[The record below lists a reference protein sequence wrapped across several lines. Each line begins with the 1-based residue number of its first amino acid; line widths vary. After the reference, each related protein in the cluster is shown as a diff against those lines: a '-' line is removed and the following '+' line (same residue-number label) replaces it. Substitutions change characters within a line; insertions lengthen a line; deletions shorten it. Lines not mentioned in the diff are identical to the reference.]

1 MTQPR
6 AAITTILF
14 TDLIGSTELLQQVGD
29 EQGQR
34 IFQQHHKLLS
44 DVVTTTSGQELQ
56 WLGDGLMAAFP
67 STADAVRSAVAM
79 QRASAQPVLGHRLDI
94 RVGLNVGE
102 VLTQDR
108 GGPYFGTPLVVARR
122 LCDRA
127 GARQILCSS
136 TVAGLLNGRQ
146 AFRFRDLG
154 PLALKGITAP
164 VPASEVLYD
173 AESPTG
179 FLTQTP
185 FVGRR
190 DELARLT
197 HHLERAEHEQ
207 GGLVMVV
214 GEPGI
219 GKTRTTEEFAAQ
231 ARERGARVLWGRCYE
246 GEGAPPYGPFAEA
259 IGEYAGRAAADELRT
274 DLSQYGAAVAGI
286 APLLKERVPDL
297 PELPALQPDE
307 ERYRLFDAVAQFVL
321 ATARRA
327 PVLLVLDDLHWADG
341 GSIALL
347 RHLARVAGRN
357 RLLIVGAYRDVELD
371 RQHPLAEALAMLKRE
386 TEYERIP
393 LKGLGTDAIG
403 ELLTAI
409 ANQEVPDAWV
419 QAISAETSG
428 NPFFIR
434 EVLLHL
440 VEEKKLYRAEGQWRS
455 DLTIA
460 QLGIPEGVRQV
471 IGRRLSRLSEAAN
484 RLLSAA
490 SAFDGGFRFE
500 VAWRAAQLEEAAAL
514 DAVDQALDAQVL
526 RATGEPDT
534 YDFTHA
540 LIRHTLY
547 SELNPSRQVR
557 LHRRIAEVM
566 EEVYGDRAAEHA
578 GEIAEHYH
586 RSAALPGAERG
597 VAHCLAAAEQA
608 EQAAAYEE
616 VAVCVRM
623 ALDLLSK
630 GDPQRPRLLA
640 RLGLAL
646 AWSFQVEEA
655 ARVAA
660 EAGELI
666 AASEGSDSAAHYL
679 ADIADA
685 IWLAHRSPLAWPLAE
700 QGLRYIESRRDFTWA
715 RLAAHAA
722 SRRDAEDPG
731 FPGMPIDSP
740 ERRAISR
747 VIFEHWSDF
756 LAQVAAGSYGELV
769 NFLVF
774 ASRDEVLERASGV
787 PGLLGFWA
795 GDYRG
800 ALPFMRGITE
810 FTLQRGQ
817 FSLAAFGLTII
828 ARLESAL
835 GDLAASTET
844 FAQAN
849 AVASRLPVSQFLR
862 AQMAVVP
869 AEHAFIRGEGF
880 DEYLRVAEDPVV
892 VAALENRWALAAIRC
907 AAACSHA
914 HERRR
919 TEAIQGLAGVL
930 PAIEHA
936 VGSAPNYTALIGVA
950 ADTLWTLE
958 RTDHIEVIERNLRA
972 KTIAPDFRYPH
983 VDGRLSLARLCALQ
997 GRYDEAVEWFAKART
1012 VLHEQGARPLRAV
1025 ADFDE
1030 ALMYA
1035 RRGAPGDRERAL
1047 RLLDLAVPQFE
1058 AIGMP
1063 GWIRRAEELRR
1074 GVLRASESVTQ

>member
-1 MTQPR
+1 MTQPH

-14 TDLIGSTELLQQVGD
+14 TDLVGSTELLQQVGD
-29 EQGQR
+29 EQAQR
-34 IFQQHHKLLS
+34 IFMQHHKLLTE
-44 DVVTTTSGQELQ
+44 VVTTTSGQELQ
-56 WLGDGLMAAFP
+56 WLGDGMMAAFP

-102 VLTQDR
+102 VLKQE
-108 GGPYFGTPLVVARR
+108 GGGGYFGTPLVVARR
-122 LCDRA
+122 LCDHA

-136 TVAGLLNGRQ
+136 TVAGLLSGRQ

-154 PLALKGITAP
+154 PLTLKGIAAP
-164 VPASEVLYD
+164 VAVSEVLYD

-197 HHLERAEHEQ
+197 HHLERAERQQ
-207 GGLVMVV
+207 GSLVMVV

-219 GKTRTTEEFAAQ
+219 GKTRTTEEFAPQ
-231 ARERGARVLWGRCYE
+231 ARTRGARVLWGRCYE
-246 GEGAPPYGPFAEA
+246 GEGAPPYSPFAEA
-259 IGEYAGRAAADELRT
+259 IGEYAARAEVDELRA

-297 PELPALQPDE
+297 PLLPALQPDE

-327 PVLLVLDDLHWADG
+327 PVVLVLDDLHWADG

-347 RHLARVAGRN
+347 RHLARFASRN

-386 TEYERIP
+386 TEYERIH
-393 LKGLGTDAIG
+393 LTGLGTEAVG

-409 ANQEVPDAWV
+409 ANQDVPDALV
-419 QAISAETSG
+419 QAISGETSG

-455 DLTIA
+455 DLAIA

-514 DAVDQALDAQVL
+514 DALDQALDAQVL

-547 SELNPSRQVR
+547 TELNPSRQVR
-557 LHRRIAEVM
+557 LHRRMAEVM
-566 EEVYGDRAAEHA
+566 EAVYGQRAAEHA
-578 GEIAEHYH
+578 REIAEQYH

-597 VAHCLAAAEQA
+597 VAHCLAAADQA
-608 EQAAAYEE
+608 EQAAAHEE
-616 VAVCVRM
+616 LAVCLRM
-623 ALDLLSK
+623 ALELLGK
-630 GDPQRPRLLA
+630 DDPQRPRLLA
-640 RLGLAL
+640 RLSFAL
-646 AWSFQVEEA
+646 AWSLQAEEA

-666 AASEGSDSAAHYL
+666 PASEGTDSAARYL
-679 ADIADA
+679 ADVADA
-685 IWLAHRSPLAWPLAE
+685 VWGAQYSPCAWPLAE
-700 QGLRYIESRRDFTWA
+700 QGLRHTGSRRDFTWA

-722 SRRDAEDPG
+722 TRRDAEDPG
-731 FPGMPIDSP
+731 FPGMPLDSP
-740 ERRAISR
+740 EQREISR

-756 LAQVAAGSYGELV
+756 VAQVTAGGSMELV
-769 NFLVF
+769 VSLVF
-774 ASRDEVLERASGV
+774 ASRKEVLERASGV
-787 PGLLGFWA
+787 PALLAFWA

-800 ALPFMRGITE
+800 DLPFIRGFAE
-810 FTLQRGQ
+810 LALQRGQ
-817 FSLAAFGLTII
+817 FHRAALLLTII

-844 FAQAN
+844 FAQAT
-849 AVASRLPVSQFLR
+849 AVASRLPVSQFVKQ
-862 AQMAVVP
+862 QMLLAH
-869 AEHAFIRGEGF
+869 AEDALIRGDGF
-880 DEYLRVAEDPVV
+880 ESVVRVLEDLPAVL
-892 VAALENRWALAAIRC
+892 APENRWALVAVRAL
-907 AAACSHA
+907 AACCNAHA
-914 HERRR
+914 ARS
-919 TEAIQGLAGVL
+919 TEALQGLAATL
-930 PAIEHA
+930 PAIERA
-936 VGSAPNYTALIGVA
+936 AGSAPQYTLVIGNA

-958 RTDHIEVIERNLRA
+958 RTDHIEIIERNLRA

-997 GRYDEAVEWFAKART
+997 GRYDEAVEWFAKARA
-1012 VLHEQGARPLRAV
+1012 VLDEQGARPLRAIT
-1025 ADFDE
+1025 DFDE
-1030 ALMYA
+1030 ALMHA
-1035 RRGAPGDRERAL
+1035 RRGAAGDRERAL
-1047 RLLDLAVPQFE
+1047 RLLNLAVPQFE

-1063 GWIRRAEELRR
+1063 GWTRRTEELRKEI
-1074 GVLRASESVTQ
+1074 GC

>member
-1 MTQPR
+1 MTQS

-14 TDLIGSTELLQQVGD
+14 TDLVGSTELLQQVGD
-29 EQGQR
+29 EHGQR
-34 IFQQHHKLLS
+34 IFMQHHKLLS
-44 DVVTTTSGQELQ
+44 EVVTTTSGQELQ

-102 VLTQDR
+102 VLTQDS

-136 TVAGLLNGRQ
+136 TVAGLLSGRQ

-154 PLALKGITAP
+154 PLALKGIAAP
-164 VPASEVLYD
+164 VAVSEVLYD

-197 HHLERAEHEQ
+197 HHLERAAREQ
-207 GGLVMVV
+207 GSLVMVV

-219 GKTRTTEEFAAQ
+219 GKTRTTEEFAAW

-259 IGEYAGRAAADELRT
+259 IGEYAARADVDELRA

-297 PELPALQPDE
+297 PALPALQPDE

-327 PVLLVLDDLHWADG
+327 PVVLVLDDLHWADG

-347 RHLARVAGRN
+347 RHLGRCAGRN

-371 RQHPLAEALAMLKRE
+371 RQHPLSETLATLKRE
-386 TEYERIP
+386 TEYERIQ
-393 LKGLGTDAIG
+393 LKGLDTEAIG

-471 IGRRLSRLSEAAN
+471 IGRRLSRLSAAAN

-514 DAVDQALDAQVL
+514 DALDQALDAQVL

-547 SELNPSRQVR
+547 TELNPSRQVR

-566 EEVYGDRAAEHA
+566 EEVYGQRAGEHA
-578 GEIAEHYH
+578 GEIAEQYH

-597 VAHCLAAAEQA
+597 VAHCLAAADQA

-616 VAVCVRM
+616 VAVCARM
-623 ALDLLSK
+623 ALDLLGK

-640 RLGLAL
+640 RLGFAL
-646 AWSFQVEEA
+646 AWSLQEEEA
-655 ARVAA
+655 ARVAT

-666 AASEGSDSAAHYL
+666 AATEGNDSAAHYL
-679 ADIADA
+679 ADVAGA
-685 IWLAHRSPLAWPLAE
+685 VWLAQFSPRAWPLAE
-700 QGLRYIESRRDFTWA
+700 QGLRHMGSRRDFTWA
-715 RLAAHAA
+715 RLAALAA
-722 SRRDAEDPG
+722 SRRDAEDPE
-731 FPGMPIDSP
+731 FPGIPVDSP

-756 LAQVAAGSYGELV
+756 LAQLAAGGNVDLT
-769 NFLVF
+769 NFLFF

-787 PGLLGFWA
+787 PGVRAFWA

-800 ALPFMRGITE
+800 DLPLMRGVTE
-810 FTLQRGQ
+810 FALQRGQ
-817 FSLAAFGLTII
+817 FILAAFQLTII

-835 GDLAASTET
+835 GDLAASAET
-844 FAQAN
+844 FARAT
-849 AVASRLPVSQFLR
+849 AVVSRLPVSQFLR
-862 AQMAVVP
+862 LQMQAVP
-869 AEHAFIRGEGF
+869 AEHALIRGEGF
-880 DEYLRVAEDPVV
+880 ESVVRAVEDPLVLG
-892 VAALENRWALAAIRC
+892 ALENRWALAA
-907 AAACSHA
+907 AKAFVACLQA
-914 HERRR
+914 HEGHNA
-919 TEAIQGLAGVL
+919 EALQELTAVL
-930 PAIEHA
+930 PAIERSF
-936 VGSAPNYTALIGVA
+936 GSAPNYTLVIGLA
-950 ADTLWTLE
+950 AEALWTLQ
-958 RTDHIEVIERNLRA
+958 RTDHIEIIERNLRA

-1012 VLHEQGARPLRAV
+1012 VLHEQGARPLRAI

-1035 RRGAPGDRERAL
+1035 RRGAAGDPSTGSGRGRSEAL

-1063 GWIRRAEELRR
+1063 GWVRRAE
-1074 GVLRASESVTQ
+1074 VLRKEMGC